1 MTGATGFIG
10 YSIALSLLKKNIQIL
25 NIYNAKY
32 SDKNGKR
39 LKVLKNHKLF
49 SDCTIEDLNGTCIKV
64 DVILH
69 LASYGVDSSE
79 NKLEKLFAGNTLF
92 TYKILEYAKLFKTK
106 IIYFTTAYEFSGSAN
121 KIDIDSKIDPSTPY
135 SIFKYSTTQYLKYYC
150 RKHSIQYLILKLFPT
165 YGPQE
170 GYHKLIP
177 SIIKRIFENDIIEI
191 KQPNS
196 ICDYLYIEDLI
207 RLIEYILIKEKF
219 IRNEYIVSSGKG
231 YMVKKILTNLV
242 EIIDRSFDK
251 IIYHEN
257 KNNTVYVGNNE
268 MIMKDYEWKPIV
280 DLREGLALTSEH
292 YKNELSIV

>member
-10 YSIALSLLKKNIQIL
+10 YSIALSLLNKNIQVL
-25 NIYNAKY
+25 NIYNEKY
-32 SDKNGKR
+32 STKNGRR
-39 LKVLKNHKLF
+39 LKQLKNHKLF
-49 SDCTIEDLNGTCIKV
+49 SDCTIADLNGKSEKV

-79 NKLEKLFAGNTLF
+79 NKLEELFAGNILF
-92 TYKILEYAKLFKTK
+92 TYKILEYAKLFKIK
-106 IIYFTTAYEFSGSAN
+106 IIYFTTAYEFSGSKS
-121 KIDIDSKIDPSTPY
+121 KIEIDSKINPTSPY

-150 RKHSIQYLILKLFPT
+150 CKHSLQHLILKLFPT

-170 GYHKLIP
+170 GYHKLVP
-177 SIIKRIFENDIIEI
+177 SIIKRICEDDIIEI

-196 ICDYLYIEDLI
+196 ICDYLYIQDLV
-207 RLIEYILIKEKF
+207 RLIECILIKENF

-231 YMVKKILTNLV
+231 YKVKEILANLV
-242 EIIDRSFDK
+242 EIIDSSYDK

-257 KNNTVYVGNNE
+257 NNRSIYVGNNE
-268 MIMKDYEWKPIV
+268 MIMKDYNWNPVV
-280 DLREGLALTSEH
+280 DLRDGLALTYEY